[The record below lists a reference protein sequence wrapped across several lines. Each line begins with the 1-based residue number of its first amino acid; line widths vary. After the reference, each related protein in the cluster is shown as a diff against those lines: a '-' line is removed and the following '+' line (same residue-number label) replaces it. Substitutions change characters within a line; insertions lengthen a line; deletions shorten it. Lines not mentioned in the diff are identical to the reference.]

1 MADASSTAR
10 TYVTFCATVFVVACG
25 GGNSSSN
32 GGGNPVTQ
40 TPPPSLS
47 ITQGNARVIAET
59 AIGSGEAI
67 LMMAHEAVFALQK
80 VDDTALYTHPNNCL
94 LGWAEYELTDAD
106 LDNRLSAGDSV
117 RASFQSCETTASS
130 GTLLGEITITMVTVD
145 AASRADDVHYV
156 ADVDLDAVSVL
167 SLNGSTI
174 TGSGEFR
181 LEYIRGIY
189 ESSLTATGDP
199 GIAATVN
206 ASTSASWRNLN
217 IIKQESYEDAQ
228 YEVLLSGSISS
239 NRFNGTA
246 TVATLQPFGSFFN
259 TFPTSGELQISGQ
272 DVSKLN
278 VVPDMSI
285 AADAVA
291 FNVDENGDGSYVK
304 LQDSVDWGYFTWG
317 YLWWYE
323 LYSPHEYRI
332 SAFDINDFVLMN
344 ERPYSLGNFGG
355 EWVGVNPT
363 IRLQM
368 SRRIDASSV
377 PATIQLDPQY
387 NDWPFEETPVDLDIE
402 VRGAMLILRPT
413 EQLRYGAGYSFPLE
427 DFYIADEIGNED
439 YISHFYTSGVAIRN
453 ELNSVAS
460 PAETFG
466 MTSEAISLTGEDS
479 FAIDGPGLEYQWS
492 QIAGPS
498 AMLVGATSRDAIVT
512 LPAAA
517 GASLVRIQL
526 QVTNAAGE
534 IDLSK
539 ADITLFPAAADIDLA
554 VLRVIDGND
563 ELVEWLFTSAN
574 GEQVIREFDS
584 HRIFVDHNSSKRF
597 GDDMTWNFRTPDGTP
612 FAAGSY
618 ENITS
623 TSMFEGVAAMSM
635 WGAGYCGL
643 QVGRFDVLEA
653 TYDPDGKLTSAAIDF
668 EWQCEDSWFNRQL
681 YGHVRLASDI
691 PIPGPPDPTP

>member
-1 MADASSTAR
+1 
-10 TYVTFCATVFVVACG
+10 
-25 GGNSSSN
+25 
-32 GGGNPVTQ
+32 
-40 TPPPSLS
+40 
-47 ITQGNARVIAET
+47 
-59 AIGSGEAI
+59 
-67 LMMAHEAVFALQK
+67 
-80 VDDTALYTHPNNCL
+80 
-94 LGWAEYELTDAD
+94 
-106 LDNRLSAGDSV
+106 
-117 RASFQSCETTASS
+117 
-130 GTLLGEITITMVTVD
+130 
-145 AASRADDVHYV
+145 
-156 ADVDLDAVSVL
+156 
-167 SLNGSTI
+167 
-174 TGSGEFR
+174 
-181 LEYIRGIY
+181 
-189 ESSLTATGDP
+189 
-199 GIAATVN
+199 
-206 ASTSASWRNLN
+206 
-217 IIKQESYEDAQ
+217 
-228 YEVLLSGSISS
+228 
-239 NRFNGTA
+239 
-246 TVATLQPFGSFFN
+246 
-259 TFPTSGELQISGQ
+259 
-272 DVSKLN
+272 
-278 VVPDMSI
+278 MSI

-368 SRRIDASSV
+368 SRRIDTSSV

-427 DFYIADEIGNED
+427 DFYIADENGNED

>member
-1 MADASSTAR
+1 MAKANSMAR
-10 TYVTFCATVFVVACG
+10 TYVTFFAAVFVVACG
-25 GGNSSSN
+25 SGNGDSN
-32 GGGNPVTQ
+32 PPAP

-47 ITQGNARVIAET
+47 ITQGNARAVAET

-94 LGWAEYELTDAD
+94 LGWAEYELTDVD

-130 GTLLGEITITMVTVD
+130 GTLLGELTITMVMVD
-145 AASRADDVHYV
+145 AESRADDVHYV

-189 ESSLTATGDP
+189 ESTLAVTGDP
-199 GIAATVN
+199 SIAATVIG
-206 ASTSASWRNLN
+206 STSASWRNLN
-217 IIKQESYEDAQ
+217 IIKRESYENAQ
-228 YEVLLSGSISS
+228 YEVSLSGSFSS
-239 NRFNGTA
+239 NQFEGTA

-272 DVSKLN
+272 DVSKMTVL
-278 VVPDMSI
+278 PDIGI

-304 LQDSVDWGYFTWG
+304 MQDSVVWDSVTWG

-323 LYSPHEYRI
+323 LFSPHEYRI

-344 ERPYSLGNFGG
+344 ARPYFLGGFGL
-355 EWVGVNPT
+355 EWVGVHPT

-368 SRRIDASSV
+368 SRRIDPSSV

-387 NDWPFEETPVDLDIE
+387 TDWPFAETPIDLDIE

-413 EQLRYGAGYSFPLE
+413 EQLRYGAGYSFPFE
-427 DFYIADEIGNED
+427 DFFIADENGNEQ
-439 YISHFYTSGVAIRN
+439 YISHFYTSSIAIRN
-453 ELNSVAS
+453 ELNSLTS

-466 MTSEAISLTGEDS
+466 MTSDAISLTGENS
-479 FAIDGPGLEYQWS
+479 FVIDGSGLEYEWD
-492 QIAGPS
+492 QILGPS
-498 AMLVGATSRDAIVT
+498 ALLADATSRNATVT
-512 LPAAA
+512 LPTAAA
-517 GASLVRIQL
+517 ASLLQMRL
-526 QVTNAAGE
+526 QVTNAASE
-534 IDLSK
+534 IDVSK
-539 ADITLFPAAADIDLA
+539 ADITLFPTEADIDLA
-554 VLRVIDGND
+554 VLRAINEND
-563 ELVEWLFTSAN
+563 ELEEWLFTSAN
-574 GEQVIREFDS
+574 GEQEIREFDS

-597 GDDMTWNFRTPDGTP
+597 GDDMTWNFRTPDGIP

-618 ENITS
+618 EGITS
-623 TSMFEGVAAMSM
+623 TNMFDSVAAMNM

-643 QVGRFDVLEA
+643 EVGRFDVLEA
-653 TYDPDGKLTSAAIDF
+653 DYDPDGKLTNVAIDF
-668 EWQCEDSWFNRQL
+668 EWQCEDGWFNRRL

-691 PIPGPPDPTP
+691 PIPGSPDLTP